1 MGLGGV
7 GRAGLQ
13 GSSVRVYFVQVPLS
27 VEYLGNRY
35 FIGRDPFAFSFELF
49 DYFPFYTFSFGNP

>member
-7 GRAGLQ
+7 ERVGLPE
-13 GSSVRVYFVQVPLS
+13 SIVRVYFVQVPLS

-35 FIGRDPFAFSFELF
+35 FIGRDAFGFSFV
-49 DYFPFYTFSFGNP
+49 

>member
-7 GRAGLQ
+7 ERVERVGGRLQ
-13 GSSVRVYFVQVPLS
+13 ESSVRVYFVQVPLS

-35 FIGRDPFAFSFELF
+35 FIGRDAFGFSFV
-49 DYFPFYTFSFGNP
+49 

>member
-7 GRAGLQ
+7 ERVGLQ
-13 GSSVRVYFVQVPLS
+13 GSSLRVYFVQVPLS

-35 FIGRDPFAFSFELF
+35 FIGRDPFAFSFV
-49 DYFPFYTFSFGNP
+49 

>member
-7 GRAGLQ
+7 ESAGLQ
-13 GSSVRVYFVQVPLS
+13 GSSVRVVQVPLS

-35 FIGRDPFAFSFELF
+35 FIGRDPFAFSFV
-49 DYFPFYTFSFGNP
+49 